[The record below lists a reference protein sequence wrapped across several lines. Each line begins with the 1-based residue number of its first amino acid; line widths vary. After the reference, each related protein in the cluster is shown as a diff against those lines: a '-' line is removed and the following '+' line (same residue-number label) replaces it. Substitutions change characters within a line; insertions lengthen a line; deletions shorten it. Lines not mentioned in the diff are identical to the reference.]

1 MRGLGGAPSGV
12 LLPSSVN
19 CGEALPATELQNWL
33 RGNSSPACGAWHV
46 WKHIA
51 QTSGSTIA
59 TLPTWF
65 AFKAFE
71 PSAVLL
77 VWKHATW
84 HDAAMEPP
92 CKRIRMHA
100 ALSHV
105 SGVFLN
111 VFLSQLKMRSKTLKA
126 YQGDGWK
133 AGAVLRWREKE
144 RQRCSFTMQPADIW
158 AFILAS
164 IREPALRFTKT

>member
-1 MRGLGGAPSGV
+1 MV
-12 LLPSSVN
+12 LLLAS
-19 CGEALPATELQNWL
+19 CFLPLWTVERPCLQPNFKIDCAATPRQ
-33 RGNSSPACGAWHV
+33 PAEHDIV

-59 TLPTWF
+59 TLPRDLHS
-65 AFKAFE
+65 K
-71 PSAVLL
+71 LL
-77 VWKHATW
+77 SQARYFLSESTPL
-84 HDAAMEPP
+84 DMTPP
-92 CKRIRMHA
+92 WSYPA
-100 ALSHV
+100 NA
-105 SGVFLN
+105 SGCMPPWVMFLN

-164 IREPALRFTKT
+164 IREPALRFTKTWPTR